1 MIRHEDIGTNNPMRS
16 VTPKVAQYLM
26 SHLTF
31 EPGDSVLGAD
41 RQEYEIVFVN
51 GIHRRMVGIFS
62 SRRRFD
68 DGGLVFDGHAVRS
81 DDRLDCCVQTNYFR
95 RTGYARTVRPR
106 VPACQETSLPGND
119 GPDTNRR
126 ARIPTGRVCTN
137 ITAAASGLSGDK
149 PSGER
154 WTRYDPEG
162 PYPYGPGM
170 HERPHPLP
178 KPTVPNTSKH
188 LKDLTKL

>member
-26 SHLTF
+26 SPLTF

-95 RTGYARTVRPR
+95 RTGYARTLRPR
-106 VPACQETSLPGND
+106 VPACQETCPPGNHELD
-119 GPDTNRR
+119 ANRR

-137 ITAAASGLSGDK
+137 VPT
-149 PSGER
+149 PSPNR
-154 WTRYDPEG
+154 QFRTP
-162 PYPYGPGM
+162 
-170 HERPHPLP
+170 
-178 KPTVPNTSKH
+178 PNTSKISQNCKNTNKVRQVRYH
-188 LKDLTKL
+188 ERMIYP